1 MNERPIDRHESAR
14 RHGGRSSYTIGK
26 VSKWIDAWNACYEV
40 VQEQMG
46 LDLKHFHLVFERW
59 VPVLNWIFQK
69 PIFRLEKYVPY
80 FYYCNEQNGPKE
92 IIHLYME
99 PDFNEGGT
107 IVHVVFNLHEF
118 NLIHKKYCA
127 ELSKSNELLFNEA
140 RGTIN
145 LSSLMDE
152 ERNTAEYFQI
162 MTGWQLLF
170 IHTLHAL
177 AHWNMYDKYRHAHY
191 DTHLP
196 MKESV
201 FYNFYCCGDMILR
214 K

>member
-1 MNERPIDRHESAR
+1 MNERPIDRHESR
-14 RHGGRSSYTIGK
+14 RHGRSYAVSK
-26 VSKWIDAWNACYEV
+26 VSKWIDAWTACYEI
-40 VQEQMG
+40 VQDQTG
-46 LDLKHFHLVFERW
+46 LDLKQFHLIFERW
-59 VPVLNWIFQK
+59 VPILNWIFQK

-80 FYYCNEQNGPKE
+80 FYYCHQQNGPKE

-107 IVHVVFNLHEF
+107 IVHVVFNFHEF
-118 NLIHKKYCA
+118 NLIHKKYCT

-152 ERNTAEYFQI
+152 ERNSAEYFQI

-196 MKESV
+196 IKESP

>member
-1 MNERPIDRHESAR
+1 MNERPIDRHESR
-14 RHGGRSSYTIGK
+14 RHGRSFAISK

-40 VQEQMG
+40 VQDQIS
-46 LDLKHFHLVFERW
+46 LDLTQFHLVFERW
-59 VPVLNWIFQK
+59 VPILNWIFQK
-69 PIFRLEKYVPY
+69 PIFQLENYTPF
-80 FYYCNEQNGPKE
+80 FYYCNQQNGPKE
-92 IIHLYME
+92 IIQLYIE
-99 PDFNEGGT
+99 NDFNEGGYF
-107 IVHVVFNLHEF
+107 VHVILNVHEF

-127 ELSKSNELLFNEA
+127 ELSKANQLLFNEA

-145 LSSLMDE
+145 LSSLLDD

-177 AHWNMYDKYRHAHY
+177 AHWDLFDKYRHAHY
-191 DTHLP
+191 DTHLA
-196 MKESV
+196 MRESP
-201 FYNFYCCGDMILR
+201 FYKFYCCGDMILR